1 MGFDYTSMQATAERL
16 LANYG
21 ERIEFRLNTEVAYDP
36 VSGIE
41 EIEYTKSYQTGV
53 SLPSVESGL
62 KFFDEAFLAGLV
74 LGRTKVF
81 IVSGL
86 GEGFEPKVG
95 DQIFYEEKL
104 WDIGTE
110 DINTG
115 VMPLSPIEGSNIIF
129 TIGCRLS
136 GRDPTVG
143 TAIGGEIAQEEPAT
157 GFDYNGIQARAESLL
172 ANYGEPIQLRFGIRD
187 DYDPILGSQNV
198 GYLKSYRTGVC
209 LPSVES
215 GMKFFDEAFM
225 AGLVLGKTKVFLI
238 SGLGQDFEPKIGG
251 QIFYGGKLWDIG
263 TEDINTGVMP
273 LSPIMGSN
281 IIFTVGCRLSG
292 KDPEAG
298 TDIGFLSELS
308 FQENRLRVFVNETF
322 HAYLKDF

>member
-129 TIGCRLS
+129 H
-136 GRDPTVG
+136 
-143 TAIGGEIAQEEPAT
+143 
-157 GFDYNGIQARAESLL
+157 
-172 ANYGEPIQLRFGIRD
+172 
-187 DYDPILGSQNV
+187 
-198 GYLKSYRTGVC
+198 
-209 LPSVES
+209 
-215 GMKFFDEAFM
+215 
-225 AGLVLGKTKVFLI
+225 
-238 SGLGQDFEPKIGG
+238 
-251 QIFYGGKLWDIG
+251 
-263 TEDINTGVMP
+263 
-273 LSPIMGSN
+273 
-281 IIFTVGCRLSG
+281 
-292 KDPEAG
+292 
-298 TDIGFLSELS
+298 
-308 FQENRLRVFVNETF
+308 NRL
-322 HAYLKDF
+322 